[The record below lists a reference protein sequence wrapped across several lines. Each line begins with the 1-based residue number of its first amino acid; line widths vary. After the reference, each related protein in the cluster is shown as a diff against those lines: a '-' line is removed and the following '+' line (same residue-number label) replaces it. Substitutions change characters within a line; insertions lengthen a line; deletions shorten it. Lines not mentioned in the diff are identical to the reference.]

1 MRIIALEEHVVTPLY
16 VSTMAGGQ
24 RRSTSLGDRS
34 KRVGHDVGAELMDI
48 GESRIKHMDATG
60 IDVQVLSL
68 TMPGAQA
75 FDAANAPAIARDAN
89 DTMHEAIKAHP
100 TRFAGFA
107 ALPTADP
114 AAAVTELERTVRQL
128 GFKGAM
134 INGHTGGEFL
144 DDKKYWPIFEAAQA
158 LGVPVYLHPRDPH
171 PAVMKAYFEGY
182 EELATAAWG
191 FSMDTV
197 AHFLRMICAGVLD
210 TFPDLK
216 FILGHLGEGL
226 PFFLPRLDDHTRLSL
241 ERRGLRKTTTEY
253 LTENVVVTCSGHFSV
268 PAMLCTVMA
277 LGVDN
282 VLFSVDWPYES
293 NRLGAEFLESL
304 PLSAQDKAKIAHGNA
319 ERVLRM

>member
-16 VSTMAGGQ
+16 VAKSV
-24 RRSTSLGDRS
+24 RRPRPISLADRS
-34 KRVGHDVGAELMDI
+34 QILGHDISAELLDI
-48 GESRIKHMDATG
+48 GETRIRHMDAAG

-68 TMPGAQA
+68 TMPGVQA
-75 FDAANAPAIARDAN
+75 FDATDAPAVARDAN
-89 DTMHEAIKAHP
+89 DRIQDAIRAHP

-114 AAAVTELERTVRQL
+114 KAAANELERTVTQL

-144 DDKKYWPIFEAAQA
+144 DDKKYWAIFEAAQA
-158 LGVPVYLHPRDPH
+158 LGAPIYLHPRDPH

-191 FSMDTV
+191 FTMDTV
-197 AHFLRMICAGVLD
+197 SHFLRMIYAGVHD
-210 TFPDLK
+210 AFPDLT

-226 PFFLPRLDDHTRLSL
+226 PFFLHRLNDHTHYSL
-241 ERRGLRKTTTEY
+241 VRRGRRKTMVEY
-253 LTENVVVTCSGHFSV
+253 MTENVVVTCSGFFSE
-268 PAMLCTVMA
+268 PALVCTVTA
-277 LGVDN
+277 LGIDN

-293 NRLGAEFLESL
+293 NRLGREFLDNL
-304 PLSAQDKAKIAHGNA
+304 PLSQPDKEKIAHGNA

>member
-1 MRIIALEEHVVTPLY
+1 MRIVALEEHVVTPLY
-16 VSTMAGGQ
+16 VSK
-24 RRSTSLGDRS
+24 STRPRPISLADRS
-34 KRVGHDVGAELMDI
+34 KKLGHDISAELMDI
-48 GESRIKHMDATG
+48 GETRIKHMDAAG

-75 FDAANAPAIARDAN
+75 FGAADAPAIARDAN
-89 DTMHEAIKAHP
+89 DRIREAITAHP

-114 AAAVTELERTVRQL
+114 IAAAKELERAVTQL

-144 DDKKYWPIFEAAQA
+144 DDKRYWVIFEAAQA
-158 LGVPVYLHPRDPH
+158 LGVPIYLHPRDPH

-191 FSMDTV
+191 FTMDTV
-197 AHFLRMICAGVLD
+197 SHFLRMIYAGVLD
-210 TFPDLK
+210 AFPNLT

-226 PFFLPRLDDHTRLSL
+226 PFFLHRLNDHTHYSL
-241 ERRGLRKTTTEY
+241 ARRGLRKTATEY
-253 LTENVVVTCSGHFSV
+253 MRENVVVTCSGFFSV
-268 PAMLCTVMA
+268 PALLCTVME

-293 NRLGAEFLESL
+293 NRLGAEFLAGL
-304 PLSAQDKAKIAHGNA
+304 PLSRADREKIAHGNA